1 MATSHPQPCVPDEE
15 TEGQRG
21 MMSRSTGCEQ
31 EAVRLER
38 GANMVDSSSRAP
50 HILATRRH
58 EVCSH
63 PDAAHGVRFQEN
75 RHEHGLVEQLRI

>member
-1 MATSHPQPCVPDEE
+1 
-15 TEGQRG
+15 
-21 MMSRSTGCEQ
+21 MMSRSMGCEQQ

-75 RHEHGLVEQLRI
+75 RHEHGPVEPPRI